1 LQVIACH
8 LPGRQVGSAR
18 LILEG
23 GISREPADLAGVASL
38 AAHALTEGTRSHDAA
53 EFAEATELL
62 GADIGVDAGW
72 DSLQGSVVVPMSRLE
87 PALSLLAEAVLEP
100 TFPAHEVARLQ
111 AERLNDIKQEYADPN
126 QRAQIAFLEQ
136 LYTPDSPYARLPG
149 GVAQTVRRLNPE
161 IVEQHYRS
169 VASPERAALVVAGDL
184 AGISVEEIA
193 DRLFGSWKGSVPGE
207 ELPAVRE
214 APEGGSVT
222 LVSRPGSVQ
231 SSILVGHVGL
241 PRLIPDY
248 FAVTAMVNILGG
260 LFSSRLNLKL
270 REEKGYTYGVRAWF
284 DFRRQAG
291 PFGAGTAVATQ
302 VTVEAIADTID
313 EIRRLHDDG
322 VTSEEVELAKDYL
335 VGIFP
340 LAFETPEAI
349 SQAIVRILV
358 YGLPEDYYQTYRQM
372 MQAVTVEEASRAA
385 KGRLRPDRMAIVV
398 VGDAELEG
406 PLKEAGFGP
415 VTVTE
420 DFPPELT

>member
-1 LQVIACH
+1 
-8 LPGRQVGSAR
+8 
-18 LILEG
+18 
-23 GISREPADLAGVASL
+23 
-38 AAHALTEGTRSHDAA
+38 
-53 EFAEATELL
+53 
-62 GADIGVDAGW
+62 
-72 DSLQGSVVVPMSRLE
+72 
-87 PALSLLAEAVLEP
+87 
-100 TFPAHEVARLQ
+100 
-111 AERLNDIKQEYADPN
+111 
-126 QRAQIAFLEQ
+126 
-136 LYTPDSPYARLPG
+136 
-149 GVAQTVRRLNPE
+149 
-161 IVEQHYRS
+161 
-169 VASPERAALVVAGDL
+169 
-184 AGISVEEIA
+184 
-193 DRLFGSWKGSVPGE
+193 
-207 ELPAVRE
+207 
-214 APEGGSVT
+214 VT

-385 KGRLRPDRMAIVV
+385 KDRLRPDRMAIVV